1 MMGRQN
7 PLTGPPKVGEKGEQ
21 ISIKHVT
28 PELAAQVVK
37 HFVLPM
43 FDTDYKKGLR
53 RKYGRL
59 QAATISTSLATPKSF
74 AEPLKAMG
82 DIVPGTV
89 MGDLKLTEH
98 LSNELEE
105 VRNKFDAMH
114 EALEK
119 ATLERDH
126 YKKKFILLSSR
137 QLETKREIG
146 VLRAQLERQVKMNM
160 GLELKLEQ

>member
-1 MMGRQN
+1 MTSAASSVGT
-7 PLTGPPKVGEKGEQ
+7 TGPPITGDKGEQ

-53 RKYGRL
+53 RKYGRM
-59 QAATISTSLATPKSF
+59 QAATVGPNLGAFSKQPAMPSGATTAS
-74 AEPLKAMG
+74 ELQMG
-82 DIVPGTV
+82 MGTV
-89 MGDLKLTEH
+89 LGDLKLTEH

-105 VRNKFDAMH
+105 VRNKFDTMH

-119 ATLERDH
+119 ATLERDA
-126 YKKKFILLSSR
+126 YKKKFILLNSK
-137 QLETKREIG
+137 QLDQKKNIDS
-146 VLRAQLERQVKMNM
+146 L
-160 GLELKLEQ
+160 